1 MNNQELLDLFA
12 AQAMLGM
19 ISNPS
24 LRRSDGSDT
33 PITTP
38 ELATAAYE
46 VALAMME
53 ERKKHLIPQT
63 TEHIT
68 N

>member
-12 AQAMLGM
+12 AQAMTAIISLNNKTNLGDAG
-19 ISNPS
+19 P
-24 LRRSDGSDT
+24 
-33 PITTP
+33 PIY
-38 ELATAAYE
+38 AKWAYE
-46 VALAMME
+46 YAQAMME